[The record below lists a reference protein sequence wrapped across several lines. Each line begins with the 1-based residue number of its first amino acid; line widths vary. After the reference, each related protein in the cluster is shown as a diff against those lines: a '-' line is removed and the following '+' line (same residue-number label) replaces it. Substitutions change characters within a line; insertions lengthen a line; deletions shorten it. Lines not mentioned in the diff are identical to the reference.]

1 MCPKCEPLELTRE
14 VKREVREVKVLNGGK
29 KVPLSPLLPRLVLAP
44 LEAEFPSLLSPKNAC
59 NPKSDEELDAKVR
72 PLLFSLAP
80 VPA

>member
-1 MCPKCEPLELTRE
+1 MATRASLAVVFVPSAVESFEMCPKCEPLELTRE
-14 VKREVREVKVLNGGK
+14 VKVLN
-29 KVPLSPLLPRLVLAP
+29 AP
-44 LEAEFPSLLSPKNAC
+44 LEAEFPSLLSPKEAC